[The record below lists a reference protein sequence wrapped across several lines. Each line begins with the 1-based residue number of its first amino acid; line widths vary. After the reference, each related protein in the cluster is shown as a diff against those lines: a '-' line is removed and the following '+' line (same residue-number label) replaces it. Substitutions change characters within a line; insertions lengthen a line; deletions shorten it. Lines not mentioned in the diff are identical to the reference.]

1 MTLFASCTEE
11 VRIAKNY
18 SMARLKEP
26 TNDIHEILSNG
37 SKIQEIQ
44 SAVFVSL

>member
-26 TNDIHEILSNG
+26 TTFTKS
-37 SKIQEIQ
+37 
-44 SAVFVSL
+44 